1 MDLDLG
7 SESVQYIAWK
17 AQKETWDIDGTE
29 CDIKK
34 FIMDPE
40 SIKTGQGKLAAATA
54 PVWEWNARPDIKTD
68 LKEGFK
74 KAFCISIYLSTK
86 HGAPE
91 TGWRDWMT
99 NQRASRDAL
108 QNVWKDISK
117 ERVKNKGKGAVI
129 EYVGT
134 EAIKYGDNSV
144 TVPTLK
150 LTGWVD
156 MPKDEQKPEPEP
168 ELQDDLEF

>member
-1 MDLDLG
+1 
-7 SESVQYIAWK
+7 
-17 AQKETWDIDGTE
+17 
-29 CDIKK
+29 
-34 FIMDPE
+34 
-40 SIKTGQGKLAAATA
+40 
-54 PVWEWNARPDIKTD
+54 
-68 LKEGFK
+68 
-74 KAFCISIYLSTK
+74 
-86 HGAPE
+86 
-91 TGWRDWMT
+91 MT

-134 EAIKYGDNSV
+134 DTIKYGDNSV